1 MRVYPKP
8 TIPGTQEHSINIIIK
23 TIRSPISASKIV
35 FILFIVLHT
44 ILGYLIAV
52 KFT

>member
-1 MRVYPKP
+1 MLLLKLLD
-8 TIPGTQEHSINIIIK
+8 H
-23 TIRSPISASKIV
+23 PISASKIV

-52 KFT
+52 KFI